1 MAPCCYH
8 ILSNLLRKLNT
19 GVSWILS
26 SMFPRYSRYL
36 LVPLLLLIGS
46 ASSARA
52 ECGDPNPI
60 ISRVLCNDGAL
71 RDLESDIQAKYKAA
85 LSTLPAGDRPFLEA
99 DQSGWLSMRRLICSK
114 TTEPGSTDEDRRR
127 CLLSHG
133 THQLDRLGA
142 WPDRGKVTMLTD
154 APADRRACDLALDRS
169 NLAWFEDIEWGMDR
183 YEPLLPAGAIEPAWV
198 PFNGS
203 LHVKYARFD
212 VLNEGVDRDVYSI
225 ENDPEWRSR
234 FHWYAV
240 VADGEE
246 ELMRER
252 VTALAQD
259 MVDQLSAFG
268 SELQRDSVADFS
280 HGQFYEV
287 FGDERKPASLRSML
301 VDPTNTS
308 FYRGDAT
315 NSRVLLL
322 EGVAYVAAADLW
334 TKTAL
339 FRIGKSG
346 SLTALCRHDAVPSRG
361 KANVEIVS
369 TDFSCPSEEQAQPI
383 AWEGD
388 QWDMHAAIDLE
399 EWGGRR
405 MVARRQESA
414 GARYANTRIHVGT
427 QDDPSPPDQNS
438 WQPLDGAIENHDSS
452 ELVLTESGPYI
463 LIDDWIP
470 IRPDYMPLGK
480 TYYRIVDNGLT
491 EVCRVTSETIPP
503 PGYATKS

>member
-1 MAPCCYH
+1 MLTPYA
-8 ILSNLLRKLNT
+8 
-19 GVSWILS
+19 
-26 SMFPRYSRYL
+26 RYL

-46 ASSARA
+46 PSSARA

-60 ISRVLCNDGAL
+60 VSRVLCDDGAL
-71 RDLESDIQAKYKAA
+71 RDLESEIQAKYQAA
-85 LSTLPAGDRPFLEA
+85 LSLLPASDRLFLEA
-99 DQSGWLSMRRLICSK
+99 DQSGWLSLRRLTCSK

-127 CLLSHG
+127 CLLGHG
-133 THQLDRLGA
+133 THQLDRLDA

-154 APADRRACDLALDRS
+154 ASPDRRACELALHRS
-169 NLAWFEDIEWGMDR
+169 NLAWYEDIEWGINR
-183 YEPLLPAGAIEPAWV
+183 FEPLVPAGAAEPAWV

-212 VLNEGVDRDVYSI
+212 FLNEGVVRDVYSI
-225 ENDPEWRSR
+225 ENDPEWQAR

-246 ELMRER
+246 QLMRER

-268 SELQRDSVADFS
+268 SELQRDSVADFP
-280 HGQFYEV
+280 HVQFYEV
-287 FGDERKPASLRSML
+287 FGAERKPASVRSIL
-301 VDPTNTS
+301 IDPSNTE

-322 EGVAYVAAADLW
+322 EGTTYVAAANLW

-339 FRIGKSG
+339 FRSNKAG
-346 SLTALCRHDAVPSRG
+346 SLTALCRHDTVPSRG
-361 KANVEIVS
+361 KANVEI
-369 TDFSCPSEEQAQPI
+369 TNTAFSCPSGELARPI
-383 AWEGD
+383 AWQGD
-388 QWDMHAAIDLE
+388 QWNMHAAIDLK

-414 GARYANTRIHVGT
+414 GARYANTRTYVGAL
-427 QDDPSPPDQNS
+427 DDPSPPDQNA
-438 WQPLDGAIENHDSS
+438 WKPLDGAIENHDSW
-452 ELVLTESGPYI
+452 ELILTESGPYI

-480 TYYRIVDNGLT
+480 TYYRIADNGLT
-491 EVCRVTSETIPP
+491 EVCRVTSEAIPP
-503 PGYATKS
+503 PGYPVKN